1 MSLQLGIRGSSTGQ
15 GSTGSLD
22 SAANLVLAQLEPLLE
37 SPADMPAEEPTS
49 VLNSRSVQSPEPV
62 SSGGS
67 PVVHS
72 PEPASS
78 HNMFTVHS
86 AEPDIRALC
95 QDWGSITSPFALQ
108 ASQGTLLCSSQASTH
123 RPGIPEE
130 GVEPTSSSKREAAT
144 PDKQDVNLKGASTD
158 HHQEASAVQG
168 DAALRLAAAC
178 SGRRGEHNHPPSPIR
193 SCPSGCGSNSVST
206 ELVSNMAQPKLG
218 GIAAA
223 AARIPIFLDASPSD
237 CSTAAAHARA
247 QRRRTRQHT
256 DVQPDQEN
264 RLHIEKAIPED
275 SACPELTL
283 QKPLESTTNMSSHG
297 SKSLDSEAYHQ
308 AKDGHVGCNNSLEQ
322 HQAHAVLGSVTIGI
336 RTFKQPAHRMKA
348 LRPLTMLPAPA
359 ILLSRR
365 MRASLGS
372 QASSSGILTGEDSR
386 DAARAEDPGA
396 DSQSRHTSG
405 GLSSHRQKTEA
416 AGPAYMNSTA
426 SVRAKAD
433 SAEQQLKACRAARH
447 AVRRWSY

>member
-22 SAANLVLAQLEPLLE
+22 SAANLVLAQLEPLME
-37 SPADMPAEEPTS
+37 SPAGMPVEELTS

-62 SSGGS
+62 SSGGG
-67 PVVHS
+67 PVVQR

-108 ASQGTLLCSSQASTH
+108 ASQDTLLCSSQASTH
-123 RPGIPEE
+123 RPGITEE
-130 GVEPTSSSKREAAT
+130 GPQPISSSQCEDAVLDIRNV
-144 PDKQDVNLKGASTD
+144 DWKGASTD
-158 HHQEASAVQG
+158 HHKEASAVQG
-168 DAALRLAAAC
+168 DAAFGLAKAC
-178 SGRRGEHNHPPSPIR
+178 SGRQSEHSNPSSLIR
-193 SCPSGCGSNSVST
+193 SLPSGCGSDNVST
-206 ELVSNMAQPKLG
+206 ELVSNIAHSKSG
-218 GIAAA
+218 GLAAA
-223 AARIPIFLDASPSD
+223 ASRIPIFLDASPSD
-237 CSTAAAHARA
+237 YSTAAAHARA

-264 RLHIEKAIPED
+264 RLHIEKAIPEE

-297 SKSLDSEAYHQ
+297 AKSLDSEAYLQ
-308 AKDGHVGCNNSLEQ
+308 AKAGHAGCSSSLEQ
-322 HQAHAVLGSVTIGI
+322 HQSHAVLGSVTIGV
-336 RTFKQPAHRMKA
+336 RTYQPGHRMKA
-348 LRPLTMLPAPA
+348 LRPLPMQPAPA
-359 ILLSRR
+359 TLLSKR

-372 QASSSGILTGEDSR
+372 QAYSSSILTGEDSR
-386 DAARAEDPGA
+386 GAVSAEDHGPE
-396 DSQSRHTSG
+396 SQKRQTNG
-405 GLSSHRQKTEA
+405 GLSSQRQNEA

>member
-22 SAANLVLAQLEPLLE
+22 SAANLVLAQLEPLME
-37 SPADMPAEEPTS
+37 SPAGMPVEELTS
-49 VLNSRSVQSPEPV
+49 VLNIRSVQSPEPV
-62 SSGGS
+62 SSGGG
-67 PVVHS
+67 PVVQS

-108 ASQGTLLCSSQASTH
+108 ASQDTLLCSSQASTH
-123 RPGIPEE
+123 RPGITEE
-130 GVEPTSSSKREAAT
+130 GHQPISSSQREDAVL
-144 PDKQDVNLKGASTD
+144 DIRNVDRKGASTG
-158 HHQEASAVQG
+158 HHKEASAVQG
-168 DAALRLAAAC
+168 DAAFGLAKAC
-178 SGRRGEHNHPPSPIR
+178 SGRQSEHSKPSSLIR
-193 SCPSGCGSNSVST
+193 NRPSGCGSDNVST
-206 ELVSNMAQPKLG
+206 ELVSNIAHSKSG
-218 GIAAA
+218 GLAAA
-223 AARIPIFLDASPSD
+223 ASRIPIFLDASPSD

-264 RLHIEKAIPED
+264 RLHIEKAIPEE

-297 SKSLDSEAYHQ
+297 SKSLDSEAYLQ
-308 AKDGHVGCNNSLEQ
+308 AKAGHAGCSGSLEQ
-322 HQAHAVLGSVTIGI
+322 HQSHAVLGSVTIGV
-336 RTFKQPAHRMKA
+336 RTYQPGHRMKA
-348 LRPLTMLPAPA
+348 LRPLPMQPAPA
-359 ILLSRR
+359 TLLSKR

-372 QASSSGILTGEDSR
+372 QAYSSSILTGEDSR
-386 DAARAEDPGA
+386 GAVSTEDPGP
-396 DSQSRHTSG
+396 DSQKRHTNG
-405 GLSSHRQKTEA
+405 GLSSHRQNEA

>member
-1 MSLQLGIRGSSTGQ
+1 MSHQLGIRGSSTGQ

-22 SAANLVLAQLEPLLE
+22 SAANLVLAQLEPLME
-37 SPADMPAEEPTS
+37 SPAGMPVEELTS
-49 VLNSRSVQSPEPV
+49 GLNSRSVQSPEPV
-62 SSGGS
+62 SSGGG
-67 PVVHS
+67 PVVQS

-108 ASQGTLLCSSQASTH
+108 ASQDTLLCSSQASTH
-123 RPGIPEE
+123 QQGVPEK
-130 GVEPTSSSKREAAT
+130 GSQPLSSSQCEDAVLDNQTRDPKA
-144 PDKQDVNLKGASTD
+144 ASTED
-158 HHQEASAVQG
+158 HQTASAVQG
-168 DAALRLAAAC
+168 DAAFGLAEAC
-178 SGRRGEHNHPPSPIR
+178 SGRQNEHSNPSSLLR
-193 SCPSGCGSNSVST
+193 SRPSGCGSNNVST
-206 ELVSNMAQPKLG
+206 ELVSSIAHSKSG
-218 GIAAA
+218 GLAAA
-223 AARIPIFLDASPSD
+223 ASRIPIFLDASPSD

-264 RLHIEKAIPED
+264 RLHIEKAIPEE

-297 SKSLDSEAYHQ
+297 SKSLDSEAHPQ
-308 AKDGHVGCNNSLEQ
+308 AKAGHAGCSSSLEQ
-322 HQAHAVLGSVTIGI
+322 HQAHAVLGSVTVGV
-336 RTFKQPAHRMKA
+336 RTFQQPAQRMKA
-348 LRPLTMLPAPA
+348 LRPLPMQPAPA
-359 ILLSRR
+359 TLLSKR
-365 MRASLGS
+365 MRASLGTH
-372 QASSSGILTGEDSR
+372 AYSSSILTGENSR
-386 DAARAEDPGA
+386 GAARAEDPGA
-396 DSQSRHTSG
+396 DSQSRRADG
-405 GLSSHRQKTEA
+405 GLSSHRQNEA

-433 SAEQQLKACRAARH
+433 SAEQQLRACRAARH